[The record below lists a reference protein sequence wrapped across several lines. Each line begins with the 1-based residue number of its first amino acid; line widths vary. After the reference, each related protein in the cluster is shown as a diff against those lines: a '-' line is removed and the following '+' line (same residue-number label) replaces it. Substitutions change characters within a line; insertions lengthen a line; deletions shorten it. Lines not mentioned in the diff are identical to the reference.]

1 VYLTPGVGA
10 MDLQTPLVYEASPQI
25 LDESLSIVL
34 AIKNAMIF
42 KDD

>member
-34 AIKNAMIF
+34 SIKNAMIF

>member
-1 VYLTPGVGA
+1 

-25 LDESLSIVL
+25 LDDCLSIVVS
-34 AIKNAMIF
+34 IKNAMIF